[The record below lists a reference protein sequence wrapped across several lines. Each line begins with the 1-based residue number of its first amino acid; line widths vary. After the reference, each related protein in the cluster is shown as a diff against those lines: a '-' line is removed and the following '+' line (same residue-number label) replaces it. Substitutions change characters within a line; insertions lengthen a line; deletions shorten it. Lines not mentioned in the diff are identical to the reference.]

1 MLGSPRCEPRMSR
14 AEAFRM
20 VSIDDYALSMQDIY
34 TENVSE
40 ETKDE
45 ALIVYKP
52 KEEIIENIRDT
63 VAVVNVVKPVYN
75 FKSADTTVH

>member
-14 AEAFRM
+14 AEAFRT
-20 VSIDDYALSMQDIY
+20 VSLDDYTQSMQNIY

-45 ALIVYKP
+45 APIVYKP
-52 KEEIIENIRDT
+52 KEEIIANIHDT
-63 VAVVNVVKPVYN
+63 MTVVNIIKPVYN
-75 FKSADTTVH
+75 FKAAE

>member
-1 MLGSPRCEPRMSR
+1 MSR

-40 ETKDE
+40 ETKDK
-45 ALIVYKP
+45 APIVYKP
-52 KEEIIENIRDT
+52 KEEIIANIHDT
-63 VAVVNVVKPVYN
+63 MTVVNIIKPVYN
-75 FKSADTTVH
+75 FKAAE